1 MLRRLQRK
9 LFHGRTKIE
18 TYTKKSGLLTYVE
31 NEIYIATKVVV
42 ETCKVHDF
50 EQNYYIV
57 YLKDNV
63 CGSNIQRDVYLPE
76 LELKFKAYISDDRK
90 KLISM

>member
-18 TYTKKSGLLTYVE
+18 TYKKESGFLTYVE
-31 NEIYIATKVVV
+31 NEIYIAIKVVV
-42 ETCKVHDF
+42 ETCKVHSF
-50 EQNYYIV
+50 KQKHIIV
-57 YLKDNV
+57 YLEDKV
-63 CGSNIQRDVYLPE
+63 CGSNTQGDVYLPE
-76 LELKFKAYISDDRK
+76 LKLKFKAYITDERK